1 MVVAS
6 PTSTLP
12 ATRGATAAAAAG
24 PSSFIRDARRV
35 IRRAER
41 PGRGVASM
49 AVSEAVSVSPL
60 EGERVRKLLGLL
72 KLGNEPQARFGPT
85 GCVLAA
91 RFADS
96 LGDIRAFEVRDDDVW
111 VVTPPKCGTTWT
123 QEMVYLLL
131 NDLNYEEAKK
141 APLYKRSPFFEYT
154 RFAPKEIIEEEMD
167 IDTLEHATTLPSP
180 RCIKSHLHKPLLPE
194 QLWTKKAKVVYVAR
208 EPKDTAVSFYH
219 HYKLLSGY
227 TGDKDFF
234 FECFYEGLVE
244 HSPLWEH
251 VLEFWKIKDQ
261 PNILFNTYEEMKEDL
276 PAVVQRTAKFLGK
289 SLTEAQLTRLVEH
302 LDIKQMKRNPA
313 TNYEDL
319 FTKAREEGRISD
331 DQAFIRKGVVGEGRR
346 EMSPEM
352 AARFDE
358 RTRRVF
364 NEAVGGCPWQ
374 I

>member
-1 MVVAS
+1 MVVVS

-12 ATRGATAAAAAG
+12 ATRGATAAAG
-24 PSSFIRDARRV
+24 PFSFIRDARRV

-49 AVSEAVSVSPL
+49 AVSEAVAVTPL

-96 LGDIRAFEVRDDDVW
+96 LGDVRAFEVRDDDVW
-111 VVTPPKCGTTWT
+111 VVTPPKC
-123 QEMVYLLL
+123 
-131 NDLNYEEAKK
+131 
-141 APLYKRSPFFEYT
+141 
-154 RFAPKEIIEEEMD
+154 
-167 IDTLEHATTLPSP
+167 
-180 RCIKSHLHKPLLPE
+180 
-194 QLWTKKAKVVYVAR
+194 AR

-227 TGDKDFF
+227 TGDKEFF

-261 PNILFNTYEEMKEDL
+261 PNILFNTYEEMKE
-276 PAVVQRTAKFLGK
+276 
-289 SLTEAQLTRLVEH
+289 LTRLVEH